1 MSRNGDNGKPKLNAR
16 QERFVHAY
24 LADPNATRAAQAAGY
39 SQKTAHV
46 IGHNLLKNVKV
57 ATHLSEAQAQ
67 AAEAAGITAEE
78 VLRGLVGEAQ
88 YRGDGS
94 SHAARV
100 AAWSALAKHFGL
112 FSEKREHSGQITVQ
126 VVYEDMAPVDDGTSA

>member
-1 MSRNGDNGKPKLNAR
+1 VKNLNGKHKLNAR

-39 SQKTAHV
+39 SA
-46 IGHNLLKNVKV
+46 KV
-57 ATHLSEAQAQ
+57 AHITGHKLLRNAKVAAYVDEAQAK
-67 AAEAAGITAEE
+67 AAEAAGVSAED
-78 VLRGLVGEAQ
+78 VLRGLVDEAK

-100 AAWSALAKHFGL
+100 SAWTALAKHFGM
-112 FSEKREHSGQITVQ
+112 FTEKREHSGQITVQ